1 MRSVGRSKPFFIA
14 EGSRRTALS
23 EVEHMV
29 VVIVVVV
36 VVVVVVIVLDQ
47 TVFCSKFGLFTIL
60 HYV

>member
-36 VVVVVVIVLDQ
+36 VVVVVIVLDQ
-47 TVFCSKFGLFTIL
+47 TVFCSKLGLFAIL